1 MLRSLRLNG
10 RARKNPRY
18 ALFDYTEEGNKHY
31 NALKDALHKAT
42 KAARPT
48 DSVYMQLVAESIV
61 ALHVAHD
68 NLGTAA
74 YVSNLQRPDEDINDQ
89 VKDALS
95 KVTAALQA
103 LGEPLNR
110 T

>member
-1 MLRSLRLNG
+1 MRRPLQNRRSRN
-10 RARKNPRY
+10 NPRY
-18 ALFDYTEEGNKHY
+18 ALFDYTEQGNKDY

-42 KAARPT
+42 RAARPT
-48 DSVYMQLVAESIV
+48 DTVYMQLVAEAIV

-74 YVSNLQRPDEDINDQ
+74 YVSNLQRPDDDINEQ
-89 VKDALS
+89 VKDALTL
-95 KVTAALQA
+95 VTAALEA